1 MNVLIVISFV
11 YMKRMPSGQAC
22 IYARSSGPKQK
33 ETSISGSRLYYGVHL
48 HNATN
53 NTREVEGGPK
63 TLTRACYRALFDV
76 VNRIRSID
84 HHACDPRIQNY
95 PSGAKK
101 PVPKA
106 VATLCA
112 EFSRCDRVAIHE
124 MIVDTT
130 KDAADRLMIQK
141 AAVLHAELPMNVAF
155 LFVTNDRLLAKSLG
169 SLLAAR
175 NAVHWPHLYIPK
187 TTHRQ

>member
-1 MNVLIVISFV
+1 
-11 YMKRMPSGQAC
+11 MKRMPSGQAC

-84 HHACDPRIQNY
+84 HH
-95 PSGAKK
+95 
-101 PVPKA
+101 
-106 VATLCA
+106 VAA
-112 EFSRCDRVAIHE
+112 
-124 MIVDTT
+124 
-130 KDAADRLMIQK
+130 
-141 AAVLHAELPMNVAF
+141 
-155 LFVTNDRLLAKSLG
+155 
-169 SLLAAR
+169 
-175 NAVHWPHLYIPK
+175 
-187 TTHRQ
+187 